1 VSGYVFVSREV
12 FWEVIGD
19 PEKFEKDVCEEDWL
33 VGVFQPT
40 GVPELVVFVN
50 ETPGKHVDTPVENV
64 EQTEVPEAHPDPL
77 IRDEKFRVGLILE
90 RCLVVQPTLLI
101 LRLEFFNWIWV
112 TVRFFFGGKLN
123 NFLLIWLC

>member
-1 VSGYVFVSREV
+1 MSGYVFVSREV

-19 PEKFEKDVCEEDWL
+19 SEKFEKDVCKEDWL

-50 ETPGKHVDTPVENV
+50 ETPGQHVDTPVENV
-64 EQTEVPEAHPDPL
+64 EQTEVPEAHPNPL
-77 IRDEKFRVGLILE
+77 VRDEEFGVGLILE

-101 LRLEFFNWIWV
+101 FRLEFF
-112 TVRFFFGGKLN
+112 KL
-123 NFLLIWLC
+123 I